1 MASSKESR
9 FSSIPHNAVKT
20 DGAMQSIRVDTKLK
34 VLKNNHPVYV
44 FADNSVWDTVD
55 NKFVEYGETNVK
67 GK

>member
-1 MASSKESR
+1 MASSKDSR
-9 FSSIPHNAVKT
+9 FSAIPHHTVT
-20 DGAMQSIRVDTKLK
+20 VDGSQSSVRVDPRLK

-44 FADNSVWDTVD
+44 FADNSVWDSVD